1 MVRLSFTSYPRTL
14 TLSSPLLFNFAALL
28 NDDYTSKVS
37 LKCKKS
43 AGPIDVT
50 IETEQGKGGAL
61 SSKIGTK
68 FSYAKFNV
76 DKGQVTA
83 DGGRVL
89 ESSLNL
95 SKEVKL
101 SFKANKGADLGID
114 YVKGNFYATGVFD
127 VVDMSKVSAS
137 ACIGLPKGVKVGGDA
152 TYGLTGSTGFSGFN
166 VGASYSHGPL
176 FTSLTATSKLSTFN
190 IGMLYKV
197 NSDITIASQ
206 TVHTASNPCDVL
218 NIGGSYKA
226 PVGTIKAKINSG
238 GIISA
243 CLIREIAP
251 KVILTAA
258 GSMSAS
264 DPSTFKPGFGITM

>member
-1 MVRLSFTSYPRTL
+1 LTDDFT
-14 TLSSPLLFNFAALL
+14 
-28 NDDYTSKVS
+28 DKVS
-37 LKCKKS
+37 LKCKKG
-43 AGPIDVT
+43 AGPVAVT

-76 DKGQVTA
+76 DKGQVKG

-89 ESSLNL
+89 ETSLGVTPEL
-95 SKEVKL
+95 KL
-101 SFKANKGADLGID
+101 TFKASKGADLGVD

-137 ACIGLPKGVKVGGDA
+137 ACVGLPKGIKVGGD
-152 TYGLTGSTGFSGFN
+152 TSYGLKGKTGFTGFN
-166 VGASYSHGPL
+166 VGASLTHGPL
-176 FTSLTATSKLSTFN
+176 FTSLTATSKLSQFN

-197 NSDITIASQ
+197 NKDLSLASQ
-206 TVHTASNPCDVL
+206 TVHTSSKLCDFTA
-218 NIGGSYKA
+218 IGGAYKA
-226 PVGTIKAKINSG
+226 PVGTIKAKMGSN

-251 KVILTAA
+251 KVTLTAA
-258 GSMSAS
+258 GTMSAT
-264 DPSTFKPGFGITM
+264 DLSTFKPGLAISM